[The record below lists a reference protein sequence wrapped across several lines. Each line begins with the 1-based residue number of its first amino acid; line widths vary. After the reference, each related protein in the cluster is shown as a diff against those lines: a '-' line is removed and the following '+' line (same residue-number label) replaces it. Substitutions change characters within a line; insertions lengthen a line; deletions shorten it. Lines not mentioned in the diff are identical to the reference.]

1 MAFARGIRPMYVEYR
16 SNGEQIAFEKHCCNL
31 HVTVFRSQRCGK
43 GYQSDE
49 HKAQN
54 VYPEEPLVNS
64 FDEMELAV
72 MDNPEYG

>member
-1 MAFARGIRPMYVEYR
+1 M
-16 SNGEQIAFEKHCCNL
+16 
-31 HVTVFRSQRCGK
+31 HVTVLRNQGCRK
-43 GYQSDE
+43 GYQGDE
-49 HKAQN
+49 HEAQN